1 MKFTQSELDSLAGF
15 PEQLIAMRETLS
27 TFDLQVDT
35 THSLTRAN
43 LLQTVRRDMHNGL
56 TAIATTMQQLID
68 AGA

>member
-27 TFDLQVDT
+27 TFDLQVDPT
-35 THSLTRAN
+35 QSLTRMN

>member
-27 TFDLQVDT
+27 TFDLQVDQT
-35 THSLTRAN
+35 KPLYIN
-43 LLQTVRRDMHNGL
+43 PLQAVRRNMHNQL
-56 TAIATTMQQLID
+56 SAVATAMQQLID

>member
-27 TFDLQVDT
+27 TFDLQVDPT
-35 THSLTRAN
+35 FNSN
-43 LLQTVRRDMHNGL
+43 YINPLQAVRRDMHNSL
-56 TAIATTMQQLID
+56 CSIATTMQQLID

>member
-27 TFDLQVDT
+27 TFDLQVDLPSP
-35 THSLTRAN
+35 HREN
-43 LLQTVRRDMHNGL
+43 VLQAVRREMHNGL
-56 TAIATTMQQLID
+56 TAIATAMQQLID

>member
-1 MKFTQSELDSLAGF
+1 MKFTQSELDSLSGF

-27 TFDLQVDT
+27 TFDLQVDPT
-35 THSLTRAN
+35 QSLTRMN

>member
-27 TFDLQVDT
+27 TFDLQVDP
-35 THSLTRAN
+35 THSLTRSN
-43 LLQTVRRDMHNGL
+43 LLQTTRRDMHNGL

>member
-15 PEQLIAMRETLS
+15 PEQLIAMRETIS
-27 TFDLQVDT
+27 TFDLQVDP
-35 THSLTRAN
+35 THSLTRIN

>member
-27 TFDLQVDT
+27 TFDLQVDP